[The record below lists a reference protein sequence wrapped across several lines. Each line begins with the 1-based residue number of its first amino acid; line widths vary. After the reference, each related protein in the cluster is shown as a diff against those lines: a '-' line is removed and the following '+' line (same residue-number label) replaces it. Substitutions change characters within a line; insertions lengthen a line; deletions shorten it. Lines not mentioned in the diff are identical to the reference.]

1 MKKKIAISKS
11 NSNFQNYVKWIEQ
24 TGFPYEILDW
34 EKNNLN
40 DINVCSS
47 LLLTGGAD
55 IFPEFYSDWDD
66 GMNRNNYI
74 PERDGFEFKLFDYAL
89 ENNLPVLAIC
99 RGMQL
104 VNCRLNGNLLSDIET
119 IRGANHKK
127 NGNNEDRYHQVY
139 VKEGSLLNEIV
150 SEQSGIINSSHHQGI
165 DRVGE
170 GLVISARAEDG
181 IIEGLEWENKESKPF
196 LLAVQWH
203 PERMSD
209 MSSPFTKKILEHFI
223 EETNIY

>member
-1 MKKKIAISKS
+1 MKKKIAVSKS
-11 NSNFQNYVKWIEQ
+11 NSSFQNYVNWIEE

-34 EKNNLN
+34 EKNNLGK
-40 DINVCSS
+40 INECSS

-55 IFPEFYSDWDD
+55 IFPEFYSDWDEGKSRKD
-66 GMNRNNYI
+66 FL

-89 ENNLPVLAIC
+89 QNKLPVLAIC

-119 IRGANHKK
+119 IRGVNHKK
-127 NGNNEDRYHQVY
+127 IGPGEDRYHQVNIRN
-139 VKEGSLLNEIV
+139 GTLLGEIIG
-150 SEQSGIINSSHHQGI
+150 EQSGTVNSSHHQGI

-170 GLVISARAEDG
+170 ELIISARAGDG
-181 IIEGLEWENKESKPF
+181 IVEGLEWEDKAGKPF

-203 PERMSD
+203 PERMND
-209 MSSPFTKKILEHFI
+209 MSSPFTRKILDRFA
-223 EETNIY
+223 EESDK